1 VSDKGHVWG
10 IEIACDPSLVQS
22 CFDRMQRLIQTNEQS
37 DALNVVRNELLTM
50 QRERD
55 EAREQTKK
63 AIEIGAKHVHG
74 LQAERDAAREQLAAS
89 ERTCAELRESVE
101 RSVAGMNALSIQS
114 VQLVDENARLQAEL
128 ARLESG
134 DALKK

>member
-89 ERTCAELRESVE
+89 ERTCAELRGDVNELRLDLAHMTDRHAVASE
-101 RSVAGMNALSIQS
+101 R
-114 VQLVDENARLQAEL
+114 AEAAEQKL
-128 ARLESG
+128 LES
-134 DALKK
+134 KRK